1 MLPQLDPKTWQLETE
16 RLILRAPQPGEGS
29 VVNAGVCDSFDALN
43 HWMPWA
49 KTPPT
54 VEESEAVSVKAH
66 EEFRAGT
73 DFSVRLWLKDGTL
86 VGGSGLHRGN
96 RAIPSFEIGYW
107 CRTSFTRQGY
117 TSEAVR
123 ALTAFAFESFKAQR
137 LEIRCDSRNIGSRK
151 VAEKCGF
158 AFEAM
163 LRNYVRANDGTL
175 RDMLIF
181 ARFP

>member
-1 MLPQLDPKTWQLETE
+1 MLPQLDPTTWQLETE
-16 RLILRAPQPGEGS
+16 RLILRAPQQHEGAA
-29 VVNAGVCDSFDALN
+29 VNAAICESFEELKL
-43 HWMPWA
+43 WMPWA

-66 EEFRAGT
+66 EEFRAGI
-73 DFSVRLWLKDGTL
+73 DFSVRLWLKDGTF

-107 CRTSFTRQGY
+107 CRTSLTRQGY
-117 TSEAVR
+117 ISEAVQ
-123 ALTAFAFESFKAQR
+123 ALTAFGFESFHAKR
-137 LEIRCDSRNIGSRK
+137 LEIRCDSRNIASRK

-163 LRNYVRANDGTL
+163 LKNYERANDGTL
-175 RDMLIF
+175 RDVFIF